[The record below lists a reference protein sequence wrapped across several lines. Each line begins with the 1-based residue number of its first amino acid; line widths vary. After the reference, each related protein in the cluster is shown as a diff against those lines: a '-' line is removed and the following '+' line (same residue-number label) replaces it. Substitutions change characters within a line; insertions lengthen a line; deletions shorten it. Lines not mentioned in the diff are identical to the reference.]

1 MRSAILIACSVFVLW
16 TQNSR
21 KFNRSIL
28 AVPCDLRG
36 FSKLTISD
44 SFLKV
49 YTRFRRNSGL
59 LFTMP
64 PRQSRILFHAGY
76 TDHSQ
81 ILAHRAPSQ
90 KSRPCVNNRPSS
102 CPLNLGI
109 EAVLSDELEH
119 FTLIVSLIH
128 AAPTSLYPFSE
139 DFTVRVFPPT
149 RLVAPKT
156 QTVNPA
162 ARIT

>member
-1 MRSAILIACSVFVLW
+1 
-16 TQNSR
+16 
-21 KFNRSIL
+21 
-28 AVPCDLRG
+28 
-36 FSKLTISD
+36 
-44 SFLKV
+44 
-49 YTRFRRNSGL
+49 
-59 LFTMP
+59 MP